1 MSFEIVK
8 VDKPF
13 AIKDFPLGDR
23 VYVIDDYLE
32 TSIHR
37 WIHHKTSEGPR
48 WSKQNQVNA
57 KHPTGLPHHQLW
69 GASFMQGVNER
80 KDHNEMEKT
89 IEHARWLNR
98 RIQTDFGFKWKRFQ
112 YMGTNSQTHGQHG
125 TTHAD
130 CAEEDEW
137 NLSFLYYY
145 NTFWNPAWG
154 GDLRFYERGVFQ
166 AGLDGRDEH
175 IEKHSIGS
183 VEFVPNRLL
192 MFDGRIPHGADA
204 PNERARYAD
213 RCSIVLRGDEIE
225 LIEKEELYNAND
237 RLHHI

>member
-1 MSFEIVK
+1 MSLEIVK

-57 KHPTGLPHHQLW
+57 RHPTGLPHHQLW

-225 LIEKEELYNAND
+225 LIEKEELYNANV